1 MDRNKYSKAETFR
14 YEILA
19 VQRQGNRLLNN
30 LLKEI
35 GLTAS
40 QAEVLRILD
49 EWKTLSLKD
58 LGHLLICESGSPSRL
73 LERMCADGLVEKVV
87 DPKDSRYVIL
97 QLTTQGLEKAKLVD
111 GIEQG
116 LYEQLMQLYSEEEL
130 ETINSLLF
138 RFLKG
143 QSLADTLKRRGYEP

>member
-1 MDRNKYSKAETFR
+1 MERGKYSKAEAVR

-30 LLKEI
+30 FLKEI

-73 LERMCADGLVEKVV
+73 LDRMTADGLVEKVV

-97 QLTTQGLEKAKLVD
+97 QLTAQGLEKAKLVE
-111 GIEQG
+111 GIEQR

-143 QSLADTLKRRGYEP
+143 QALADTLKRRGYEP

>member
-1 MDRNKYSKAETFR
+1 MDRNKYSKAEAFR

-73 LERMCADGLVEKVV
+73 LDRMSADGLVEKVV

-97 QLTTQGLEKAKLVD
+97 QLTTQGVEKAKLVED
-111 GIEQG
+111 IEQG

-130 ETINSLLF
+130 ETMSSLLF